1 MFKKIHSK
9 LLSLATAS
17 ILGQPPTSDLELY
30 MLRGSVIIDIAGTS
44 LTEDDKKVLAH
55 PLVGGIIYFARNYE
69 SVAQITSLSQDI
81 RQHRPDILIAVD
93 QEGGRVQRFKT
104 GFTRLPAMQRFLP
117 LYRKNQQAA
126 LSLVEDCGWLMAV
139 ELLAVGVDLSFA
151 PVLDV
156 DDNFCQVI
164 ADRAFS
170 PKPEEVTE
178 LAGAFMRGMQD
189 AGMATTGKHFPGH
202 GSVSGDS
209 HAVSPVDN
217 RTMEKIAQH
226 DLIPFKN
233 LLPSLHAVMPAHI
246 IFPKID
252 SLPVGF
258 SPYWLQ
264 TQLREILCFDGVIF
278 SDDLTMEG
286 AAVAGNY
293 GERAIAAIDAGCDMI
308 LVCNNREGVLET
320 LAALD
325 AYPQVNNVEQRNT
338 RIARMQAT
346 RKWSVDEL
354 QGTHRYT
361 ATTTIIGAMT
371 GVTSC

>member
-1 MFKKIHSK
+1 MFKKMHSK

-69 SVAQITSLSQDI
+69 SVEQITSLSQDI

-156 DDNFCQVI
+156 DDDFCQVI

-217 RTMEKIAQH
+217 RTMEQIAQH

-320 LAALD
+320 LATLD

-346 RKWSVDEL
+346 KKWSVDEL

>member
-69 SVAQITSLSQDI
+69 SIEQITSLSQDI

-93 QEGGRVQRFKT
+93 QEGGRVQRFKA

-217 RTMEKIAQH
+217 RTMEQIARH
-226 DLIPFKN
+226 DLIPFKT

-308 LVCNNREGVLET
+308 LVCNNREGVLEA

-325 AYPQVNNVEQRNT
+325 SYPQVNNVEQRNT

-346 RKWSVDEL
+346 KKWSVDEL
-354 QGTHRYT
+354 QSSHRYT

-371 GVTSC
+371 GVPSC

>member
-1 MFKKIHSK
+1 MIWNSNMVH
-9 LLSLATAS
+9 
-17 ILGQPPTSDLELY
+17 GP
-30 MLRGSVIIDIAGTS
+30 VIIDIAGTS
-44 LTEDDKKVLAH
+44 LTDDDKKVLAH
-55 PLVGGIIYFARNYE
+55 PLVGGIIYFARNYQ
-69 SVAQITSLSQDI
+69 SVEQITSLSRDI
-81 RQHRPDILIAVD
+81 RQLRPDILIGVD

-117 LYRKNQQAA
+117 LYRKNQEAA

-164 ADRAFS
+164 SDRAFS
-170 PKPEEVTE
+170 SNPEEVSE

-202 GSVSGDS
+202 GGVTGDS
-209 HAVSPVDN
+209 HAVSPVDK
-217 RTMEKIAQH
+217 RTMEKITEH
-226 DLIPFKN
+226 DLIPFVK
-233 LLPSLHAVMPAHI
+233 LLPSLNAVMPAHI
-246 IFPKID
+246 IFPSID
-252 SLPVGF
+252 PLPVGF
-258 SPYWLQ
+258 SSYWLQ
-264 TQLREILCFDGVIF
+264 VQLREKLCFDGVIF

-308 LVCNNREGVLET
+308 LVCNNRDGALE
-320 LAALD
+320 ALS
-325 AYPQVNNVEQRNT
+325 ALEQSPQVTNAEQTNL

-346 RKWSVDEL
+346 KKWAFDEL
-354 QGTHRYT
+354 LGTHRYT

>member
-69 SVAQITSLSQDI
+69 SVEQITSLSQDI

-93 QEGGRVQRFKT
+93 QEGGRVQRFKA

-217 RTMEKIAQH
+217 RTMEQIARH

-308 LVCNNREGVLET
+308 LVCNNREGVLEA

-325 AYPQVNNVEQRNT
+325 SYPQVNNVEQRNT

-346 RKWSVDEL
+346 KKWSVDEL
-354 QGTHRYT
+354 QGSHRYT
-361 ATTTIIGAMT
+361 ATTTIIGAMA
-371 GVTSC
+371 GVPSC